1 MIGRGD
7 DDMRVLAQ
15 QALFHGNVGRR
26 LPHDRDVEIVATQ
39 RLADVLAI
47 SDLEHDVDLGMT
59 PRECANRKR
68 HEIFRRADGADRN
81 AAAAAASDHVE
92 GLLTVNESGLDAFG
106 QRQDLVPG
114 IGQPH
119 PVAGSLDQRK
129 TGQSFEIAK
138 LQSDRRLREIE

>member
-47 SDLEHDVDLGMT
+47 SYLEHDVDLRMT
-59 PRECANRKR
+59 LRERANRKR

-92 GLLTVNESGLDAFG
+92 RLLTVNESRLDAFG

-119 PVAGSLDQRK
+119 PVAGSLDQGK